1 MQGKSGQDRTR
12 AIKADDAKEPN
23 QRTATALN
31 DPTDSPCKLVHL
43 GPSSRSRRAD
53 YHVCTGAA
61 QGHSPEKALS
71 SCMSNLRCRRTRT
84 LWHSGSA
91 FRRSSDSGEPVSW
104 SATSGSQRTPRCMLR
119 PSLPQPRSPCY
130 RTGIFPQ
137 AEPQLRSTTTVVGAK
152 VPSGPRIHRPSV
164 EIVIVVY
171 GALVPV
177 FTKYPSP
184 SR

>member
-1 MQGKSGQDRTR
+1 MRKSQVSELSTIMPRIHHASWCTWGHR
-12 AIKADDAKEPN
+12 AGPASWIKE
-23 QRTATALN
+23 Q
-31 DPTDSPCKLVHL
+31 
-43 GPSSRSRRAD
+43 SRGRL
-53 YHVCTGAA
+53 
-61 QGHSPEKALS
+61 KALS

-84 LWHSGSA
+84 LWHSGST

-130 RTGIFPQ
+130 RTGIYPQ